1 MELNVTSQVD
11 VDSVMCPGAMTHHG
25 PPGKKKPK
33 EASEKKRRVKIEG
46 ESMQGADDESLG
58 RETGDMAG

>member
-1 MELNVTSQVD
+1 MICSGT
-11 VDSVMCPGAMTHHG
+11 MTHHG

-46 ESMQGADDESLG
+46 ETTQGADDESAS
-58 RETGDMAG
+58 RETGSGDTTGWVCLHTDVVA